1 MSQTILDGTGQGYRA
16 GVTSTNRLKVD
27 SGIKNEIRE
36 ISETTFKAF
45 IAYTSHDFT
54 AGSGT
59 NENIG
64 YFTYTGNGSMHV
76 DQIVFSTDSAS
87 AKVEL
92 FMDPTSVSGGDSYTP
107 LNLNRSS
114 SQTSE
119 TTVLSGTSDITATTT
134 AANEFLDI
142 RLNVGTFAFDMR
154 GAFVMRKGDS
164 FLIRGSVVTAAD
176 KIRATVYFFEEAD
189 S

>member
-1 MSQTILDGTGQGYRA
+1 
-16 GVTSTNRLKVD
+16 
-27 SGIKNEIRE
+27 
-36 ISETTFKAF
+36 
-45 IAYTSHDFT
+45 
-54 AGSGT
+54 
-59 NENIG
+59 
-64 YFTYTGNGSMHV
+64 MHV

-92 FMDPTSVSGGDSYTP
+92 FMDPTSISGGDSYTP

-142 RLNVGTFAFDMR
+142 RLNVSTFAFDMR

-164 FLIRGSVVTAAD
+164 FLIKGSVVTAAD
-176 KIRATVYFFEEAD
+176 KIRATTYFFEEAD